1 MLERAGAVVG
11 LLLSLAVTTGP
22 GPQPAPVPGPPPTS
36 APAAPSS
43 VAPAPVAPAPV
54 AGAPVAPAPVA
65 GAPAPTPVASA
76 PAAPGGPAPGASAPG
91 GPAPGASAPG
101 GPAPG
106 PESMTV
112 AGPVAGPRP
121 VEIPDQ
127 RSETVT
133 AFRHPDG
140 ARTVVF
146 SSGPIRLHR
155 GAAWLPVDLTLHRD
169 PDGGIRPIA
178 HPDTLWLSGGG
189 HPADAAAVR
198 GPDGSNIAL
207 PWNAPLPAPRLTGS
221 RAVYPNARPGAD
233 LVIEATRTGFVA
245 TLESVTGTSTP
256 LGRATTPGAARHPAP
271 AAAAAPPVASAPAAT
286 PPVAPAPAAPPVA
299 AAEPAPP
306 SILPPAP
313 MAEAPAA
320 SPATPAASAGGAQT
334 PATPV
339 AGQIATPV
347 AGPTA
352 RPAATPTAAPA
363 VAPLTL
369 RVTHPG
375 ATADAL
381 PAATT
386 PELMTGPPGAIAAKG
401 VLSRVVA
408 TAAGQLSLPFSTT
421 VQSTVPGSDLSGD
434 PDIKLGSY
442 DGHSVARSFLSW
454 DLSRLRGQRVMAATL
469 RLYADWSSSCQASG
483 WEVWASPP
491 VGPATRW
498 ANQPAGDRAW
508 ASSTATNG
516 HDAHCQPGWTSVDL
530 TDLVK
535 GWVQAGASSG
545 TVLLRAANES
555 DPLSWKRFS
564 SGAGPNVPA
573 LGVTLAP

>member
-1 MLERAGAVVG
+1 
-11 LLLSLAVTTGP
+11 
-22 GPQPAPVPGPPPTS
+22 
-36 APAAPSS
+36 
-43 VAPAPVAPAPV
+43 
-54 AGAPVAPAPVA
+54 
-65 GAPAPTPVASA
+65 
-76 PAAPGGPAPGASAPG
+76 
-91 GPAPGASAPG
+91 
-101 GPAPG
+101 
-106 PESMTV
+106 MTV

-169 PDGGIRPIA
+169 PDGGIRPTA

-256 LGRATTPGAARHPAP
+256 LGRATTPGAARQPAP
-271 AAAAAPPVASAPAAT
+271 AAAAAPPAPGTAGAPASAPAAASAPAEATAPAAPAAASAASAPASSPAGAAAPATPAAAPAPAAT
-286 PPVAPAPAAPPVA
+286 PPVAHAPAAPPVA

-320 SPATPAASAGGAQT
+320 SPATPAASAGGAHT

-339 AGQIATPV
+339 AGQTAAPV
-347 AGPTA
+347 AGQTGA
-352 RPAATPTAAPA
+352 PTAAPTATPA

-369 RVTHPG
+369 RVTHAG

-508 ASSTATNG
+508 ASSTATKG

-555 DPLSWKRFS
+555 DPRSWKRFS

>member
-1 MLERAGAVVG
+1 
-11 LLLSLAVTTGP
+11 
-22 GPQPAPVPGPPPTS
+22 
-36 APAAPSS
+36 
-43 VAPAPVAPAPV
+43 
-54 AGAPVAPAPVA
+54 
-65 GAPAPTPVASA
+65 
-76 PAAPGGPAPGASAPG
+76 
-91 GPAPGASAPG
+91 
-101 GPAPG
+101 
-106 PESMTV
+106 
-112 AGPVAGPRP
+112 

-169 PDGGIRPIA
+169 PDGGIRPTA

-256 LGRATTPGAARHPAP
+256 LGRATTPGAARQPAP

-339 AGQIATPV
+339 AGQTATPV

-508 ASSTATNG
+508 ASSTATKG

>member
-1 MLERAGAVVG
+1 
-11 LLLSLAVTTGP
+11 
-22 GPQPAPVPGPPPTS
+22 
-36 APAAPSS
+36 
-43 VAPAPVAPAPV
+43 
-54 AGAPVAPAPVA
+54 
-65 GAPAPTPVASA
+65 
-76 PAAPGGPAPGASAPG
+76 
-91 GPAPGASAPG
+91 
-101 GPAPG
+101 
-106 PESMTV
+106 
-112 AGPVAGPRP
+112 
-121 VEIPDQ
+121 
-127 RSETVT
+127 
-133 AFRHPDG
+133 
-140 ARTVVF
+140 
-146 SSGPIRLHR
+146 
-155 GAAWLPVDLTLHRD
+155 
-169 PDGGIRPIA
+169 
-178 HPDTLWLSGGG
+178 
-189 HPADAAAVR
+189 
-198 GPDGSNIAL
+198 
-207 PWNAPLPAPRLTGS
+207 
-221 RAVYPNARPGAD
+221 
-233 LVIEATRTGFVA
+233 
-245 TLESVTGTSTP
+245 
-256 LGRATTPGAARHPAP
+256 
-271 AAAAAPPVASAPAAT
+271 
-286 PPVAPAPAAPPVA
+286 
-299 AAEPAPP
+299 
-306 SILPPAP
+306 

-334 PATPV
+334 PVAPAASAGGAQTPATPAAGQTAGPVAVQTATPV
-339 AGQIATPV
+339 AGQ
-347 AGPTA
+347 TA
-352 RPAATPTAAPA
+352 APTAAPTATPA

-369 RVTHPG
+369 RVTHAG

-508 ASSTATNG
+508 ASSTATKG

-555 DPLSWKRFS
+555 DPRSWKRFS

>member
-1 MLERAGAVVG
+1 
-11 LLLSLAVTTGP
+11 
-22 GPQPAPVPGPPPTS
+22 
-36 APAAPSS
+36 
-43 VAPAPVAPAPV
+43 
-54 AGAPVAPAPVA
+54 
-65 GAPAPTPVASA
+65 
-76 PAAPGGPAPGASAPG
+76 
-91 GPAPGASAPG
+91 
-101 GPAPG
+101 
-106 PESMTV
+106 MTV

-146 SSGPIRLHR
+146 STGPIRLHR

-169 PDGGIRPIA
+169 PDGGIRPTA

-207 PWNAPLPAPRLTGS
+207 PWNAPLPAPRLAGS

-233 LVIEATRTGFVA
+233 LVVEATRTGFVA

-256 LGRATTPGAARHPAP
+256 LGRATTPGAARHPTP
-271 AAAAAPPVASAPAAT
+271 AAAAAPASSPAGAAAPAT
-286 PPVAPAPAAPPVA
+286 PPVAAAAPATPVTAAPPATPPVA

-320 SPATPAASAGGAQT
+320 SPA
-334 PATPV
+334 
-339 AGQIATPV
+339 
-347 AGPTA
+347 
-352 RPAATPTAAPA
+352 

-369 RVTHPG
+369 RVTHAG
-375 ATADAL
+375 ATTDAV

-386 PELMTGPPGAIAAKG
+386 PELMAGPPGAIAAKA

-408 TAAGQLSLPFSTT
+408 TATGQLTLPFSTT
-421 VQSTVPGSDLSGD
+421 VQNTVRGGDLSGD

-483 WEVWASPP
+483 WEVWATLP

-498 ANQPAGDRAW
+498 VNQPAGDRAW
-508 ASSTATNG
+508 ASSTATKG

-535 GWVQAGASSG
+535 GWVQAGASTG
-545 TVLLRAANES
+545 TVLLRATNES

>member
-1 MLERAGAVVG
+1 
-11 LLLSLAVTTGP
+11 
-22 GPQPAPVPGPPPTS
+22 
-36 APAAPSS
+36 
-43 VAPAPVAPAPV
+43 
-54 AGAPVAPAPVA
+54 
-65 GAPAPTPVASA
+65 
-76 PAAPGGPAPGASAPG
+76 
-91 GPAPGASAPG
+91 
-101 GPAPG
+101 
-106 PESMTV
+106 
-112 AGPVAGPRP
+112 
-121 VEIPDQ
+121 
-127 RSETVT
+127 
-133 AFRHPDG
+133 
-140 ARTVVF
+140 
-146 SSGPIRLHR
+146 
-155 GAAWLPVDLTLHRD
+155 
-169 PDGGIRPIA
+169 
-178 HPDTLWLSGGG
+178 
-189 HPADAAAVR
+189 
-198 GPDGSNIAL
+198 
-207 PWNAPLPAPRLTGS
+207 
-221 RAVYPNARPGAD
+221 
-233 LVIEATRTGFVA
+233 
-245 TLESVTGTSTP
+245 
-256 LGRATTPGAARHPAP
+256 
-271 AAAAAPPVASAPAAT
+271 
-286 PPVAPAPAAPPVA
+286 
-299 AAEPAPP
+299 
-306 SILPPAP
+306 

-339 AGQIATPV
+339 AGQTAAPVAGQTATPV
-347 AGPTA
+347 AGQTA
-352 RPAATPTAAPA
+352 TPAATPSATPA

-369 RVTHPG
+369 RVTRAG

-381 PAATT
+381 PAATTTTT
-386 PELMTGPPGAIAAKG
+386 PELMTGPPGAIAANG

-483 WEVWASPP
+483 WEIWGSPP

-508 ASSTATNG
+508 ASSTATKG

-555 DPLSWKRFS
+555 DPRSWKRFS

>member
-1 MLERAGAVVG
+1 
-11 LLLSLAVTTGP
+11 
-22 GPQPAPVPGPPPTS
+22 
-36 APAAPSS
+36 
-43 VAPAPVAPAPV
+43 
-54 AGAPVAPAPVA
+54 
-65 GAPAPTPVASA
+65 
-76 PAAPGGPAPGASAPG
+76 
-91 GPAPGASAPG
+91 
-101 GPAPG
+101 
-106 PESMTV
+106 MTV

-121 VEIPDQ
+121 VEIADQ
-127 RSETVT
+127 RSDTVT

-146 SSGPIRLHR
+146 SAGPIRLHR

-169 PDGGIRPIA
+169 PDGGIRPTA

-207 PWNAPLPAPRLTGS
+207 PWNAALPAPRLTGS

-256 LGRATTPGAARHPAP
+256 LGPAAAPGSAHHRAP
-271 AAAAAPPVASAPAAT
+271 AAAAAAPASASSPAGATAPATPPGTSAPAAT
-286 PPVAPAPAAPPVA
+286 PPVA

-306 SILPPAP
+306 SVLPPAP

-320 SPATPAASAGGAQT
+320 STAPASPAAARTQATPDTSLAPATPATAPTQAPPT
-334 PATPV
+334 
-339 AGQIATPV
+339 
-347 AGPTA
+347 AGPTHG
-352 RPAATPTAAPA
+352 PAAGPAARPA

-369 RVTHPG
+369 RVTPAG
-375 ATADAL
+375 ATTDAL

-386 PELMTGPPGAIAAKG
+386 PELMAGPPGALAAKA

-408 TAAGQLSLPFSTT
+408 TATGQLTLPFSTT
-421 VQSTVPGSDLSGD
+421 VQNTVRGGDLSGD

-469 RLYADWSSSCQASG
+469 RLYANWSSSCRASG
-483 WEVWASPP
+483 WEVWSSPP

-508 ASSTATNG
+508 ASSTATLG

-535 GWVQAGASSG
+535 GWVQAGASTG
-545 TVLLRAANES
+545 TVLLRATDEA
-555 DPLSWKRFS
+555 DPQSWKRFS